1 MYTYIHTHTH
11 QHMSSVRSAVSS
23 VQDKSKKCK
32 EHQKRLVGTVRE
44 AAMAPYEGTQEP
56 KRLLRSILSA

>member
-1 MYTYIHTHTH
+1 
-11 QHMSSVRSAVSS
+11 MSSVRSAVSS